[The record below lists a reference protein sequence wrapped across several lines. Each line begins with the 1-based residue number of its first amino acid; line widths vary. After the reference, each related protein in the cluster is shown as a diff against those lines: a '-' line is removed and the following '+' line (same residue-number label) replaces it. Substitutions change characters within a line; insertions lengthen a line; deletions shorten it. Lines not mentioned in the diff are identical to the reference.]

1 MTIQRGHSGTTGD
14 KRRVQDWCWP
24 LVVQHGPLDQ
34 PQWGCNL
41 GAMGIDV
48 GAEVTEECP
57 SAGEWV
63 AD

>member
-1 MTIQRGHSGTTGD
+1 M
-14 KRRVQDWCWP
+14 
-24 LVVQHGPLDQ
+24 LVFMVQHGPLDK

-41 GAMGIDV
+41 GAMGTDER
-48 GAEVTEECP
+48 AEVIEECL